1 MNRRWIALILAIG
14 IMAIGIAG
22 CSDDATQPRLSDPPL
37 VLRVAAGAPE
47 LVNPV
52 VTFWAYYDRDSQAQI
67 VYRAPA
73 SATDSVTL
81 VDFTVP
87 AQSLSTLP
95 DGSTISS
102 GDSVL
107 ITMSILNPLILDV
120 SFEPSGL
127 QFSSSKP
134 ARLRLGFGNADM
146 DLNGDGS
153 VDGDDAALEAQ
164 LHIWQQEDILSP
176 WTELS
181 STVDADAKVVSA
193 DIPGFTHYAVAY

>member
-1 MNRRWIALILAIG
+1 MNKWWIAPILAIG
-14 IMAIGIAG
+14 MAG
-22 CSDDATQPRLSDPPL
+22 CGDSGTEPATPHLPVMLQ
-37 VLRVAAGAPE
+37 VAAGAPA
-47 LVNPV
+47 LVSSQV
-52 VTFWAYYDRDSQAQI
+52 SFWAYYDRDTRAQL
-67 VYRAPA
+67 VYHAIA

-87 AQSLSTLP
+87 AQSLSKLP
-95 DGSTISS
+95 DGSAISS

-107 ITMSILNPLILDV
+107 ITMSILNPLLLDV
-120 SFEPSGL
+120 RFEPSGL

-134 ARLRLGFGNADM
+134 ARLRLGFGNADP

-153 VDGDDAALEAQ
+153 VDGDDAALVAK

-193 DIPGFTHYAVAY
+193 DIPGFTNYAVAY